1 MAQDSTDTTRSTIA
15 TGSETLSPPTDR
27 LPSEMSTPTPPTTD
41 RRTGM
46 SPAEKLHDADKAM
59 TTINLSETW
68 EGVLGRIKWVMDA
81 VSPVAEVR
89 CNVLIANP

>member
-1 MAQDSTDTTRSTIA
+1 
-15 TGSETLSPPTDR
+15 
-27 LPSEMSTPTPPTTD
+27 MSTPTPPATD
-41 RRTGM
+41 RRAEM

-59 TTINLSETW
+59 MTINLPETW

-89 CNVLIANP
+89 CNVLLPILDRAEFALSFTRM